1 MRANINHVGGG
12 MKKILVCIV
21 VTLVWTIASSSR
33 SVSGYHLI
41 KRIPLGGAAGGR
53 ENFDY
58 ITVDSASRRVYLSHG
73 TEVKVLDADNF
84 SVVGTITGLK
94 RSRAT
99 AIVPTLGKG
108 FITDAESSSVVVFDT
123 KSLTVTNQIRTYPD
137 TSAMIYDPDSKLI
150 FTLNGD
156 SENASVIDPTT
167 ERVVKTIDMRG
178 DPEEPVADGRGT
190 IYDNNEE
197 KSDVADMDRKNR
209 RLFSSGR
216 KPTTLVLMNADTGKV
231 LQSLPIT
238 GGVGGNVFDPET
250 KMLFVSTRDGKIHVF
265 HEDSPDK
272 LSEVETINSEYGA
285 KSMAMDPKTHNLFL
299 TTADFPAPTLFHPN
313 PDATPGTFR
322 VLIFGR

>member
-1 MRANINHVGGG
+1 M
-12 MKKILVCIV
+12 
-21 VTLVWTIASSSR
+21 
-33 SVSGYHLI
+33 
-41 KRIPLGGAAGGR
+41 KRIPLGTAPGGR
-53 ENFDY
+53 EKFDY
-58 ITVDSASRRVYLSHG
+58 ITVDSTARRMYLSHG

-94 RSRAT
+94 RCRAI
-99 AIVPTLGKG
+99 AIVPALGKG

-123 KSLTVTNQIRTYPD
+123 KSLKVTNQIKTYPD

-150 FTLNGD
+150 YTFIGD
-156 SENASVIDPTT
+156 SENASVIDPAT
-167 ERVVKTIDMRG
+167 ERVVKTIDMGG

-197 KSDVADMDRKNR
+197 KSDVAAIDTHSLSIKSRWPVAPAGGAVALDMDRKNR

-216 KPTTLVLMNADTGKV
+216 KPTTLVLMNADTGRV